1 MPFMGLGLHVLVALY
16 FAVHAIR
23 SGQQMYWL
31 IILFSFPLL
40 GSVVYFFAIYLPNS
54 KMERGAKKT
63 VSAIVN
69 SLDPTRE
76 LREAKAAFEYTP
88 TAQNQMR
95 YAKALL
101 EANNA
106 QEAAFNYEACLK
118 GPFANDPEIKL
129 CAARAFF
136 ESARYNDCI
145 QHLEAI
151 GSYKPEQT
159 QLLLAKAYAMTG
171 QKELAAEKFKYCAN
185 QFGSFESIV
194 EYTIWAIGVND
205 KNLSEQLLDRL
216 DLIMRNWNRHN
227 KELNAESLKRLQAA
241 KKLMQ

>member
-1 MPFMGLGLHVLVALY
+1 MPFMGLGLHILVAIY

-40 GSVVYFFAIYLPNS
+40 GSLVYFFAIYLPNS

-106 QEAAFNYEACLK
+106 QEAALNYEACLK

-136 ESARYNDCI
+136 ESARYKDCI
-145 QHLEAI
+145 QHLEEI
-151 GSYKPEQT
+151 STYKPEQT

-171 QKELAAEKFKYCAN
+171 QKELAAEKFEYCAN

-216 DLIMRNWNRHN
+216 DLIMRNWSRHN